1 MELSAAE
8 YEERKLLLEG
18 IKKLVK
24 SEQEL
29 LFSILKTE
37 KVDFSE
43 NSNGI
48 FFDVAKLTPV
58 AYRACKNFIDFCQ
71 LNRDTLQSRDDE
83 QRKVQDIVDSY
94 T

>member
-8 YEERKLLLEG
+8 YEDRKILLEG
-18 IKKLVK
+18 IKKLVR

-29 LFSILKTE
+29 LFSIVKAE
-37 KVDFSE
+37 KVDYSE
-43 NSNGI
+43 NSNGV
-48 FFDVAKLTPV
+48 FFDVAKLSHA

-71 LNRDTLQSRDDE
+71 VNRDNLQTREDE

-94 T
+94 A